1 MYKIFM
7 LIMIPL
13 LGIGWFLYWRWDKK
27 MEEEEKNRPKPVSK
41 KKKEVSEWAEKMANF
56 ESPAEQARK
65 RKLEQEKQLEEQEK
79 KWREEEKKRQQGG

>member
-7 LIMIPL
+7 LIMISV

-65 RKLEQEKQLEEQEK
+65 RKLEQEKQWEENQK
-79 KWREEEKKRQQGG
+79 KWKEEEEKQ